1 MDNIRRKLL
10 EEFEKI
16 IEVNFHDK
24 ELLNKALTHSSY
36 ANENG
41 LKYNDHNERLEFL
54 GDSVLGLI
62 VSEYIFKKY
71 KDRHE
76 GKLSR
81 IRASVVCEASLAEL
95 ARKIKLEKYLRIG
108 KGEELTGGRNKDS
121 LLADATEAVIAAIYL
136 DQGYNKAKDFVLKNL
151 KHKIENVAKR
161 REYIDFKSRL
171 QEYVQRNLLSTIKY
185 EVVNQWG
192 PDHDKTFE
200 IEVYLDN
207 IKYGLGIGKSKK
219 EAEQMAAKNA
229 LTKLGVDANE

>member
-1 MDNIRRKLL
+1 MDSIRRKHL

-24 ELLNKALTHSSY
+24 DLLNKALTHSSY

-54 GDSVLGLI
+54 GDSVLSLI

-71 KDRHE
+71 KDRQE

-81 IRASVVCEASLAEL
+81 IRASVVCESSLAEL
-95 ARKIKLEKYLRIG
+95 ARAIKLEKYLRIG

-136 DQGYNKAKDFVLKNL
+136 DQGYNKAKDFVLNKL
-151 KHKIENVAKR
+151 KHKIQNVAR
-161 REYIDFKSRL
+161 GREYIDFKSRL

-185 EVVNQWG
+185 EVANQWG

-207 IKYGLGIGKSKK
+207 IKYGLGVGKSKK

-229 LTKLGVDANE
+229 LIKLGVDVNE

>member
-95 ARKIKLEKYLRIG
+95 ARKIKLERYLRIG

-136 DQGYNKAKDFVLKNL
+136 DQGYNKAKDFVLENL
-151 KHKIENVAKR
+151 KHKIENVARR

-171 QEYVQRNLLSTIKY
+171 QEYVQKNLLSTIKY

-207 IKYGLGIGKSKK
+207 IKYGLGVGKSKK

-229 LTKLGVDANE
+229 LIKLGVDANE